1 MFKRKERRSDTMAA
15 FAKPVMPAF
24 KVSQGKTR
32 RFLKSKPTSENA
44 LKRFEAHRPKAGV
57 STPHK

>member
-1 MFKRKERRSDTMAA
+1 MAA

>member
-1 MFKRKERRSDTMAA
+1 MFKKKERRDDTMAV
-15 FAKPVMPAF
+15 AKPVMPAF

-32 RFLKSKPTSENA
+32 KFLRSKPTSGNA
-44 LKRFEAHRPKAGV
+44 IRRFEEHKPKAGV